1 MMSTH
6 RMNESLV
13 ADGLASEAGW
23 YGLSLNSSAFK
34 PKRPPQHKT
43 SVANGPALDTGWST
57 VT

>member
-1 MMSTH
+1 
-6 RMNESLV
+6 MNESLV